1 MVSIALTFTQR
12 LPAPRDRKC
21 IDGKQ
26 FIGELALDAEARGR
40 SRGRY
45 RIKGS
50 GSERD
55 ILLQLPRGTIL
66 TDGDLLAATSGE
78 FLQVRAQPEPVA
90 IVRAEDPLVLLRA
103 AYHLG
108 NRHVPLEVRVDCLM
122 LAADPV
128 LEQMA
133 IQLGATV
140 DAALAPFHP
149 ERGAYRHHLH

>member
-1 MVSIALTFTQR
+1 MPIALTFTQR
-12 LPAPRDRKC
+12 LPAFSHREHV
-21 IDGKQ
+21 DGEQ

-45 RIKGS
+45 WVTGPT
-50 GSERD
+50 GERE

-66 TDGDLLAATSGE
+66 NDGDWLAATGGE
-78 FLQVRAQPEPVA
+78 RLQVRAQPEPVA
-90 IVRAEDPLVLLRA
+90 IVRAKEPRVLLQA

-108 NRHVPLEVRVDCLM
+108 NRHVPLEVRVDCLL

-140 DAALAPFHP
+140 EAAIAPFHP
-149 ERGAYRHHLH
+149 ERGAYRHHPH